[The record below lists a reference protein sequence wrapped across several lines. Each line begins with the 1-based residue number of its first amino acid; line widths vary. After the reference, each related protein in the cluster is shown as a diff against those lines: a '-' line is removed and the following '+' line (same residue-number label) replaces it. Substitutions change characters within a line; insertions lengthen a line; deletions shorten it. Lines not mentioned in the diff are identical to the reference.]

1 MIIQRIIKT
10 SNNIIIMEKYN
21 LSESSKNLWKFLF
34 DFQTGNLSKIN
45 IDMKEAWFV
54 SDVLEVC
61 QAITDE
67 KNELIEFL
75 NKS

>member
-1 MIIQRIIKT
+1 
-10 SNNIIIMEKYN
+10 MEKYN
-21 LSESSKNLWKFLF
+21 LSESTKNLWKFLF

-45 IDMKEAWFV
+45 IDMKEAWSV
-54 SDVLEVC
+54 SYVLEVC

-75 NKS
+75 DKS

>member
-45 IDMKEAWFV
+45 IDMKEAWLV

-75 NKS
+75 DKS

>member
-1 MIIQRIIKT
+1 MIIERIIKT

-21 LSESSKNLWKFLF
+21 LSESTKNLWKFLF

-45 IDMKEAWFV
+45 IDMKEAWLV
-54 SDVLEVC
+54 NDVLEVR

-75 NKS
+75 YKS

>member
-1 MIIQRIIKT
+1 
-10 SNNIIIMEKYN
+10 MEKYN
-21 LSESSKNLWKFLF
+21 LSESTKNLWKFLF
-34 DFQTGNLSKIN
+34 DFHTGNLSKIN
-45 IDMKEAWFV
+45 IDMKEAWLV

>member
-1 MIIQRIIKT
+1 
-10 SNNIIIMEKYN
+10 MEKYN
-21 LSESSKNLWKFLF
+21 LSESTKNLWKFLL

-45 IDMKEAWFV
+45 IDMKEAWLV
-54 SDVLEVC
+54 TDVLKVC

-75 NKS
+75 DKS